1 MPPSLLLCWS
11 YTSVSTDPL
20 WISCLPHLLWARVAA
35 AIAEDV
41 DAVAHFAWC
50 LWESRASRVLWL
62 LFRHCFRNLIP
73 LELCIRL
80 PFRKKKKKL
89 EGFPFLS
96 FSGSSRRL
104 GHLQDSRKARMDPLC
119 PPPVCGTIFHLILD
133 ISWGYSMPQ
142 KPAGTWWWFPASE
155 FGEDC
160 GDALGLAIGKGWAE
174 TAGPYSD

>member
-35 AIAEDV
+35 AIAEHV

-80 PFRKKKKKL
+80 PFRKKKKSWK
-89 EGFPFLS
+89 GFPS
-96 FSGSSRRL
+96 WASVEAAGGWATSRTVGKPEWTL
-104 GHLQDSRKARMDPLC
+104 CVHLQSVALFSISSWTYHGATACLRNLPERGD
-119 PPPVCGTIFHLILD
+119 GFQHL
-133 ISWGYSMPQ
+133 S
-142 KPAGTWWWFPASE
+142 
-155 FGEDC
+155 
-160 GDALGLAIGKGWAE
+160 LGR
-174 TAGPYSD
+174 TVVMR